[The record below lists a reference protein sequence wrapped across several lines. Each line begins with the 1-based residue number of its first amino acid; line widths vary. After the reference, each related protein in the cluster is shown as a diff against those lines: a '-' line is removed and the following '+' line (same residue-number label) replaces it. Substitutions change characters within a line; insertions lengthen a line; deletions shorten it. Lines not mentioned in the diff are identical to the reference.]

1 MLHKELQPSLFSL
14 FCSIKMENYMA
25 LAKQMIRF
33 ILQFLFRVEVEGLD
47 NYHKAGQ
54 RVMIVA
60 NHTSFL
66 DAVLLSI
73 FLPNR
78 LTFAINTQIEK
89 KWWVQPFG
97 KIVRFF
103 PMDPVNPLSI
113 KSFIKDLEQDKRAVI
128 FPEGRI
134 TVTGTLMKIYDG
146 PGLIALK
153 SEAMVLPIRID
164 GAQYSMFSRL
174 KGVERRQFFPKI
186 KLTILAP
193 RKIQLDDSI
202 VGRNRRI
209 EAGKILK
216 KIMTD
221 MIYSTSDNHMTIMNK
236 LLNAREIH
244 GAGQVV
250 LEDVE
255 RQPLDYRQVFLRSSV
270 LSRLMAQQ
278 TQASEIV
285 GLLLP
290 NTNATVLSFFAL
302 QSIAR
307 VPAMLNYTAGYKG
320 LLSAIE
326 TAEIKTIY
334 TSKRFIKL
342 AKMDDLIVSL
352 EQQVSVLYLEDLREN
367 ISWQDKVYGL
377 FCSFF
382 PRVLYAQQWQSVQ
395 PDDPAVVLFTSGSE
409 GVPKGVV
416 LSHKNIMS
424 NNIQLGTKIDFNKN
438 DVILNALPLFHSF
451 GLSTATLV
459 SVLNGMKVFLY
470 PSPLHYRIIPEVAY
484 DINATMLFGT
494 NTFLK
499 GYAKFAHNY
508 DFYSIRYVC
517 AGAEAVQKETRELYA
532 EKFGLRILEGYG
544 ATETSPVISINCP
557 MDYKTGTVGTIL
569 PGIEY
574 QLKAIPGIETGGQ
587 LFVKG
592 PNIMKGYLRNEKPG
606 IIEPAQS
613 EYGAGWYDTGD
624 IVDIDSEGFIRIKG
638 RVKRFAKIGGEM
650 VSLSMVEEMA
660 AQCWPEGVHGVVS
673 IPEPSKGE
681 QLVLITTQANAQR
694 KELSVYAKENQIGEI
709 NVPKNIIEVENLPLL
724 GTGKIDYQ
732 ALKSIAE

>member
-1 MLHKELQPSLFSL
+1 MELVKK
-14 FCSIKMENYMA
+14 I
-25 LAKQMIRF
+25 IRF
-33 ILQFLFRVEVEGLD
+33 ILKLLFRVEIEGLE
-47 NYHKAGQ
+47 NYHKAGE

-66 DAVLLSI
+66 DAVLLSV
-73 FLPNR
+73 FLPQR
-78 LTFAINTQIEK
+78 LTFAINTQMAK
-89 KWWVQPFG
+89 KWWVRPFG
-97 KIVRFF
+97 QIVRLF
-103 PMDPVNPLSI
+103 PMDPVNPLAI
-113 KSFIKDLEQDKRAVI
+113 KAFIKDLEQDKHAVI

-153 SEAMVLPIRID
+153 SGAIVLPIRID
-164 GAQYSMFSRL
+164 GAQYSIFSRL
-174 KGVERRQFFPKI
+174 KGIERRQFFPKI
-186 KLTILAP
+186 KLTLLP
-193 RKIQLDDSI
+193 PQKITLDDSI
-202 VGRNRRI
+202 VGRARRI

-221 MIYSTSDNHMTIMNK
+221 MIYSTTNNQMTIMDK
-236 LLNAREIH
+236 LLNACELH

-250 LEDVE
+250 LEDIE
-255 RQPLDYRQVFLRSSV
+255 RQPLDYRKVILRSSV
-270 LSRLMAQQ
+270 LSRLMAKQ
-278 TQASEIV
+278 TKINEIA

-307 VPAMLNYTAGYKG
+307 IPAMLNYSTGYKG

-326 TAEIKTIY
+326 TAQIKTVY
-334 TSKRFIKL
+334 TSRRFINL
-342 AKMDDLIVSL
+342 AKMDDLIILL
-352 EQQVSVLYLEDLREN
+352 EQQVNIIYLEDLRDDVT
-367 ISWQDKVYGL
+367 WQDKFYGILCSL
-377 FCSFF
+377 F
-382 PRVLYAQQWQSVQ
+382 PKMLYAQQWQSVQ
-395 PDDPAVVLFTSGSE
+395 PEDPAVVLFTSGSE

-416 LSHKNIMS
+416 LSHKNIIS
-424 NNIQLGTKIDFNKN
+424 NTIQLGTKIDFNEN

-544 ATETSPVISINCP
+544 ATETSPVISINTP
-557 MDYKTGTVGTIL
+557 IDYKTGTVGTML
-569 PGIEY
+569 PGMEY
-574 QLKAIPGIETGGQ
+574 QLKSVPGIEQGGQ

-592 PNIMKGYLRNEKPG
+592 PNIMKGYLRNENPG
-606 IIEPAQS
+606 VLQPAES
-613 EYGAGWYDTGD
+613 EFGAGWYDTGD
-624 IVDIDSEGFIRIKG
+624 IVDIDSDGFITIKG

-650 VSLSMVEEMA
+650 VSLSMVEDMA
-660 AQCWPEGVHGVVS
+660 AHCWPDEIHAVVS
-673 IPEPSKGE
+673 VPDSSKGE
-681 QLVLITTQANAQR
+681 QLVLVTTRQNAQR
-694 KELSVYAKENQIGEI
+694 KELSVFAKDNNIGEI
-709 NVPKNIIEVENLPLL
+709 NVPKKIIEVEKLPLL
-724 GTGKIDYQ
+724 GTGKTDYQ
-732 ALKSIAE
+732 ALKNIAA

>member
-1 MLHKELQPSLFSL
+1 
-14 FCSIKMENYMA
+14 ME
-25 LAKQMIRF
+25 LAKRIIRY
-33 ILQFLFRVEVEGLD
+33 ILQLLFRVEVEGLE
-47 NYHKAGQ
+47 NYHQAGE
-54 RVMIVA
+54 RVMIIA

-73 FLPNR
+73 FLPHR
-78 LTFAINTQIEK
+78 LTFAINTQISE

-97 KIVRFF
+97 QIVRFF

-153 SEAMVLPIRID
+153 SGAMVLPIRID
-164 GAQYSMFSRL
+164 GAQYSIFSRL
-174 KGVERRQFFPKI
+174 KGIERRQLFPKI
-186 KLTILAP
+186 KLTILP
-193 RKIQLDDSI
+193 PQKIELDDSI
-202 VGRNRRI
+202 VGRARRI

-216 KIMTD
+216 IIMTD
-221 MIYSTSDNHMTIMNK
+221 MIYSTSNNHMTIMDK
-236 LLNAREIH
+236 LLEARQIH

-255 RQPLDYRQVFLRSSV
+255 RQPLAYRQVLLKSSV
-270 LSRLMAQQ
+270 LSRLMAKK
-278 TQASEIV
+278 TQVNEIV

-307 VPAMLNYTAGYKG
+307 VPAMLNYTAGFKG
-320 LLSAIE
+320 LLSALE
-326 TAEIKTIY
+326 TAQIKTVY
-334 TSKRFIKL
+334 TSRRFISL
-342 AKMDDLIVSL
+342 AKMDDLISQL
-352 EQQVSVLYLEDLREN
+352 EKQVNVIYLEDLRAEVT
-367 ISWQDKVYGL
+367 WQDKTYGV
-377 FCSFF
+377 FCSLL
-382 PRVLYAQQWQSVQ
+382 PKILYAQQWQSVQ
-395 PDDPAVVLFTSGSE
+395 PDDAAVVLFTSGSE

-416 LSHKNIMS
+416 LSHKNIIS
-424 NNIQLGTKIDFNKN
+424 NTIQLGTKIDFNKN

-499 GYAKFAHNY
+499 GYAKFAHSY

-544 ATETSPVISINCP
+544 ATETSPVISINTP
-557 MDYKTGTVGTIL
+557 IDYKTGTVGTML
-569 PGIEY
+569 PGMEYKLKSVPGIE
-574 QLKAIPGIETGGQ
+574 QGGQ

-592 PNIMKGYLRNEKPG
+592 PNIMKGYLRNENPG
-606 IIEPAQS
+606 VLEPAES
-613 EYGAGWYDTGD
+613 EYGSGWYDTGD
-624 IVDIDSEGFIRIKG
+624 IVAIDADGFISIKG

-650 VSLSMVEEMA
+650 VSLAMVEEMA
-660 AQCWPEGVHGVVS
+660 AQCWPDEMHGVVS
-673 IPEPSKGE
+673 IPDSSKGE
-681 QLVLITTQANAQR
+681 QLVLITTRQDAQR
-694 KELSVYAKENQIGEI
+694 KDLSVYAKENQIGEI
-709 NVPKNIIEVENLPLL
+709 NVPKKIIEVEKLPLL

-732 ALKSIAE
+732 ALKNITE

>member
-1 MLHKELQPSLFSL
+1 
-14 FCSIKMENYMA
+14 ME
-25 LAKQMIRF
+25 LAKQIIRF
-33 ILQFLFRVEVEGLD
+33 ILQLLFRVEVEGME
-47 NYHKAGQ
+47 NYHKAGS

-60 NHTSFL
+60 NHTSLL
-66 DAVLLSI
+66 DAVLLTL

-78 LTFAINTQIEK
+78 LTFAINTQMAE
-89 KWWVQPFG
+89 KWWVRPFG
-97 KIVRFF
+97 QIVRLF

-153 SEAMVLPIRID
+153 SGAQVLPVRID
-164 GAQYSMFSRL
+164 GAQRSIFSRL
-174 KGVERRQFFPKI
+174 KGIERRQWFPKI

-193 RKIQLDDSI
+193 QIIEIDDS
-202 VGRNRRI
+202 VTGRSRRT

-216 KIMTD
+216 KIMID
-221 MIYSTSDNHMTIMNK
+221 MIYSTTNSDITLMDK
-236 LLNAREIH
+236 LIKARDIH
-244 GAGQVV
+244 GGGQVV
-250 LEDVE
+250 LEDIE
-255 RQPLDYRQVFLRSSV
+255 RQPLNYRQLLLKSSV
-270 LSRLMAQQ
+270 LSRLMSGHSQKND
-278 TQASEIV
+278 IV

-290 NTNATVLSFFAL
+290 NTNATVLSFLAL
-302 QSIAR
+302 QSLAR

-326 TAEIKTIY
+326 TAQIKTVY
-334 TSKRFIKL
+334 TSRRFIQV
-342 AKMDDLIVSL
+342 AKMDDLAALL
-352 EQQVSVLYLEDLREN
+352 EKQVKLIYLEDLPQHVT
-367 ISWQDKVYGL
+367 WQDKAYGL
-377 FCSFF
+377 LCSLMPKLFYT
-382 PRVLYAQQWQSVQ
+382 RQWQGVL
-395 PDDPAVVLFTSGSE
+395 PGDPAVVLFTSGSE

-416 LSHKNIMS
+416 LSHKNIIS
-424 NNIQLGTKIDFNKN
+424 NAIQLGTKIDFNKN

-459 SVLNGMKVFLY
+459 ALLNGTKVFLY

-508 DFYSIRYVC
+508 DFYSIRYVFS
-517 AGAEAVQKETRELYA
+517 GAEAVQKETASLYA

-544 ATETSPVISINCP
+544 ATETSPVISMNTPIE
-557 MDYKTGTVGTIL
+557 YQTGSVGTML
-569 PGIEY
+569 PGMEY
-574 QLKAIPGIETGGQ
+574 QLKSVPGIEQGGQ

-592 PNIMKGYLRNEKPG
+592 PNIMKGYLRHENPG
-606 IIEPAQS
+606 ALEPAES
-613 EYGAGWYDTGD
+613 EFGLLWYDTGD
-624 IVDIDSEGFIRIKG
+624 IVDIDADGFIHIKG

-660 AQCWPEGVHGVVS
+660 AQCWPDDLHAAVS
-673 IPEPSKGE
+673 IPDSSKGE
-681 QLVLITTQANAQR
+681 QLVLLTTRQDAQR
-694 KELSVYAKENQIGEI
+694 KDLSVFAKENAIGEL
-709 NVPKNIIEVENLPLL
+709 NVPKKIRAVEKLPLL
-724 GTGKIDYQ
+724 GTGKTDYQ
-732 ALKSIAE
+732 TAKEIALEQ

>member
-1 MLHKELQPSLFSL
+1 MELT
-14 FCSIKMENYMA
+14 
-25 LAKQMIRF
+25 KQIIRF
-33 ILQFLFRVEVEGLD
+33 ILQLLFRVEIEGLE
-47 NYHKAGQ
+47 NYHKAGE

-66 DAVLLSI
+66 DAVLLSV
-73 FLPNR
+73 FLPHR
-78 LTFAINTQIEK
+78 LTFAINTQMAK
-89 KWWVQPFG
+89 KWWIRPFG
-97 KIVRFF
+97 QIVRLF

-153 SEAMVLPIRID
+153 SGAMVLPIRID
-164 GAQYSMFSRL
+164 GAQHSIFSRL
-174 KGVERRQFFPKI
+174 KGIERRQFFPKI
-186 KLTILAP
+186 KLTLLAP
-193 RKIQLDDSI
+193 QKIALDDSF
-202 VGRNRRI
+202 VGRARRI

-216 KIMTD
+216 KIMTN
-221 MIYSTSDNHMTIMNK
+221 MIYSTTNNQMTIMDK
-236 LLNAREIH
+236 LLNASELH
-244 GAGQVV
+244 GMGQVV
-250 LEDVE
+250 LEDIE
-255 RQPLDYRQVFLRSSV
+255 RQPLDYRKVILRSSV
-270 LSRLMAQQ
+270 LSRLMAKQ
-278 TQASEIV
+278 TQKNEIA

-326 TAEIKTIY
+326 TAQIKTVY
-334 TSKRFIKL
+334 TSRRFISL
-342 AKMDDLIVSL
+342 AKMDDLIALL
-352 EQQVSVLYLEDLREN
+352 EEQVNIIYLEDLRDEVT
-367 ISWQDKVYGL
+367 WQDKAYGI
-377 FCSFF
+377 FCSLL
-382 PRVLYAQQWQSVQ
+382 PKLLYAKQWQSVQ
-395 PDDPAVVLFTSGSE
+395 PEDPAVVLFTSGSE

-424 NNIQLGTKIDFNKN
+424 NTIQLGTKIDFNKN
-438 DVILNALPLFHSF
+438 DIILNALPLFHSF

-544 ATETSPVISINCP
+544 ATETSPVISINTP
-557 MDYKTGTVGTIL
+557 IDYKTGTVGTML
-569 PGIEY
+569 PGMEY
-574 QLKAIPGIETGGQ
+574 QLKPVPGIEQGGQ

-592 PNIMKGYLRNEKPG
+592 PNIMKGYLRNENPG
-606 IIEPAQS
+606 MLQPPES
-613 EYGAGWYDTGD
+613 EFGAGWYDTGD
-624 IVDIDSEGFIRIKG
+624 IVDIDSDGFITIKG

-650 VSLSMVEEMA
+650 VSLAMVEGMA
-660 AQCWPEGVHGVVS
+660 AHCWPDEMHAVVS
-673 IPEPSKGE
+673 VPDSSKGE
-681 QLVLITTQANAQR
+681 QLVLVTTRQNTQR
-694 KELSVYAKENQIGEI
+694 KELSVYAKENKIGEI
-709 NVPKNIIEVENLPLL
+709 NVPKKIIEVEKLPLL
-724 GTGKIDYQ
+724 GTGKTDYQ
-732 ALKSIAE
+732 ALKKITE

>member
-1 MLHKELQPSLFSL
+1 MELV
-14 FCSIKMENYMA
+14 
-25 LAKQMIRF
+25 KQLVRF
-33 ILQFLFRVEVEGLD
+33 ILQLLFRVEVEGME
-47 NYHKAGQ
+47 NYKKAGN

-66 DAVLLSI
+66 DAVLLAI
-73 FLPNR
+73 FLPRR
-78 LTFAINTQIEK
+78 LTFAINTQMAK
-89 KWWVQPFG
+89 KWWISPFG
-97 KIVRFF
+97 KIVQFF

-113 KSFIKDLEQDKRAVI
+113 KSFIKYLEQDKHSVI

-153 SEAMVLPIRID
+153 TGAMVLPVRID
-164 GAQYSMFSRL
+164 GAQYSLFSRL
-174 KGVERRQFFPKI
+174 KGIERRQFFPKI

-193 RKIQLDDSI
+193 RVIELDDSF
-202 VGRNRRI
+202 VGRSRRA

-221 MIYSTSDNHMTIMNK
+221 MIYSTSNNHTTIMDK
-236 LLNAREIH
+236 LLCAREIH
-244 GAGQVV
+244 GSGRVV

-255 RQPLDYRQVFLRSSV
+255 RQPMNYRQLMLKSSV
-270 LSRLMAQQ
+270 LSRLMEKQ
-278 TQASEIV
+278 TQANEIV

-290 NTNATVLSFFAL
+290 NTNANVLSFLAL

-307 VPAMLNYTAGYKG
+307 IPAMLNYTAGYKG

-326 TAEIKTIY
+326 TAQIKTVY
-334 TSKRFIKL
+334 TSRRFIRLGKL
-342 AKMDDLIVSL
+342 GDLTAL
-352 EQQVSVLYLEDLREN
+352 LKEQVNIIYLEDLRKG
-367 ISWQDKVYGL
+367 ITWQDKAYGILCSMMPKL
-377 FCSFF
+377 F
-382 PRVLYAQQWQSVQ
+382 YASQWQSVQ

-416 LSHKNIMS
+416 LSHKNIIS
-424 NNIQLGTKIDFNKN
+424 NTIQLGTKIDFNKN
-438 DVILNALPLFHSF
+438 DIILNALPLFHSF

-459 SVLNGMKVFLY
+459 ALLNGMKVFLY

-517 AGAEAVQKETRELYA
+517 AGAEAVQKETRDTYA

-544 ATETSPVISINCP
+544 ATETSPVISMNTAI
-557 MDYKTGTVGTIL
+557 DYKTGTVGTML
-569 PGIEY
+569 PGMEY
-574 QLKAIPGIETGGQ
+574 QLKAVPGIEEGGQ

-606 IIEPAQS
+606 ILEAPES
-613 EYGAGWYDTGD
+613 EMGKGWYDTGD
-624 IVDIDSEGFIRIKG
+624 IVDIDADGFIAIKG

-660 AQCWPEGVHGVVS
+660 AQCWPEDLHAAVS
-673 IPEPSKGE
+673 LPDSAKGE
-681 QLVLITTQANAQR
+681 QVVLITTRQEPQR
-694 KELSVYAKENQIGEI
+694 KELSVFAKENKLGEL
-709 NVPKNIIEVENLPLL
+709 NVPRQIMNVEKLPLL

-732 ALKSIAE
+732 TANELAMSLIS

>member
-1 MLHKELQPSLFSL
+1 MELT
-14 FCSIKMENYMA
+14 
-25 LAKQMIRF
+25 KQIIRF
-33 ILQFLFRVEVEGLD
+33 ILQLLFRVEVEGLE

-54 RVMIVA
+54 RVMIIA

-66 DAVLLSI
+66 DAVLLSV
-73 FLPNR
+73 FLPDR
-78 LTFAINTQIEK
+78 LTFAINTQMAK
-89 KWWVQPFG
+89 KWWISPFG
-97 KIVRFF
+97 KIVRLF

-113 KSFIKDLEQDKRAVI
+113 KSFIKDLEQDKRSVI

-153 SEAMVLPIRID
+153 SGAMVLPIRID
-164 GAQYSMFSRL
+164 GAQYSIFSRL
-174 KGVERRQFFPKI
+174 KGIERLQLFPKI

-193 RKIQLDDSI
+193 QKIELDDSF
-202 VGRNRRI
+202 VGRSRRI

-221 MIYSTSDNHMTIMNK
+221 MIYSTSNKQMTIMDK
-236 LLNAREIH
+236 LLNARDIH
-244 GAGQVV
+244 GAGQVI

-255 RQPLDYRQVFLRSSV
+255 RQPLDYRKVLLKSSI
-270 LSRLMAQQ
+270 LSRLMAEQ
-278 TQASEIV
+278 TQANEIV

-326 TAEIKTIY
+326 TAQIKTIY
-334 TSKRFIKL
+334 TSKRFINL
-342 AKMDDLIVSL
+342 AKMDDLIILL
-352 EQQVSVLYLEDLREN
+352 EKQVNIIYLEDLRDKVT
-367 ISWQDKVYGL
+367 WQDKAYGI
-377 FCSFF
+377 FCSLF
-382 PRVLYAQQWQSVQ
+382 PKILYAQQWQSVQ
-395 PDDPAVVLFTSGSE
+395 PEDPAVVLFTSGSE

-416 LSHKNIMS
+416 LSHKNILS
-424 NNIQLGTKIDFNKN
+424 NTLQLGTKIDFNKN

-544 ATETSPVISINCP
+544 ATETSPVISMNTPI
-557 MDYKTGTVGTIL
+557 DYKTGSVGTML
-569 PGIEY
+569 PGMEY
-574 QLKAIPGIETGGQ
+574 QLKKVPGIEQGGQ
-587 LFVKG
+587 LFVQG
-592 PNIMKGYLRNEKPG
+592 PNIMKGYLRNENPG
-606 IIEPAQS
+606 VLEPVES
-613 EYGAGWYDTGD
+613 EFGEGWYDTGD
-624 IVDIDSEGFIRIKG
+624 IVDIDADGFITIKG

-650 VSLSMVEEMA
+650 VSLLMVEDMA
-660 AQCWPEGVHGVVS
+660 AQCWPEEMHAVIS
-673 IPEPSKGE
+673 IPDRSKGE
-681 QLVLITTQANAQR
+681 QLVLVTTRQDTQR
-694 KELSVYAKENQIGEI
+694 KELSVYAKENNIGEI
-709 NVPKNIIEVENLPLL
+709 NVPKKIIEVEKLPLM
-724 GTGKIDYQ
+724 GTGKTDYQ
-732 ALKSIAE
+732 ALKGIIE

>member
-1 MLHKELQPSLFSL
+1 
-14 FCSIKMENYMA
+14 MA
-25 LAKQMIRF
+25 LAKQVIRF
-33 ILQFLFRVEVEGLD
+33 ILRILFRVEVEGLD
-47 NYHKAGQ
+47 NYHKAGR

-78 LTFAINTQIEK
+78 LTFAINTQISK

-97 KIVRFF
+97 QIVRFF

-113 KSFIKDLEQDKRAVI
+113 KSFIKDLEQDKRSVI

-153 SEAMVLPIRID
+153 SGAMVLPIRID
-164 GAQYSMFSRL
+164 GAQYSIFSRL
-174 KGVERRQFFPKI
+174 KGIERRQLFPKI
-186 KLTILAP
+186 KLTILP
-193 RKIQLDDSI
+193 PQKIELDDSI
-202 VGRNRRI
+202 LGRVRRI
-209 EAGKILK
+209 EAGKVLK

-221 MIYSTSDNHMTIMNK
+221 MIYSTSDNHMTIMDK

-244 GAGQVV
+244 GAAQVV

-255 RQPLDYRQVFLRSSV
+255 RQPLDYRQIFLRSSV
-270 LSRLMAQQ
+270 LSRLMAEK
-278 TQASEIV
+278 TQPREIV

-302 QSIAR
+302 QSVAR
-307 VPAMLNYTAGYKG
+307 VPAMLNYTVGYKG

-326 TAEIKTIY
+326 TAQIQTVY

-342 AKMDDLIVSL
+342 AKMDDLIAIL
-352 EQQVSVLYLEDLREN
+352 EKQVNILYLEDLRDD
-367 ISWQDKVYGL
+367 ITWQDKVYGL
-377 FCSFF
+377 VCSLL
-382 PRVLYAQQWQSVQ
+382 PKIVYAQQWQSVQ

-409 GVPKGVV
+409 GMPKGVV
-416 LSHKNIMS
+416 LSHKNIIS
-424 NNIQLGTKIDFNKN
+424 NTIQLGTKIDFNKN

-499 GYAKFAHNY
+499 GYAKFAHSY

-517 AGAEAVQKETRELYA
+517 AGAEAVQKETRSVYA

-557 MDYKTGTVGTIL
+557 MDYKTGTVGMML
-569 PGIEY
+569 PGMGYQLKKVPGIES
-574 QLKAIPGIETGGQ
+574 GGQ
-587 LFVKG
+587 LFVNG
-592 PNIMKGYLRNEKPG
+592 PNVMAGYLRHDNPG
-606 IIEPAQS
+606 VLEPAAS
-613 EYGAGWYDTGD
+613 EFGAGWYDTGD
-624 IVDIDSEGFIRIKG
+624 IVDIDDDGFIRIKG

-650 VSLSMVEEMA
+650 VSLSMVEDMVS
-660 AQCWPEGVHGVVS
+660 QCWPDELHAVVS
-673 IPEPSKGE
+673 IPDSNKGE
-681 QLVLITTQANAQR
+681 QLVLVTTRQNVQR
-694 KELSVYAKENQIGEI
+694 KELSAFAKTSQIGEI
-709 NVPKNIIEVENLPLL
+709 NIPKKMIEVEKLPLL
-724 GTGKIDYQ
+724 GTGKINYQ
-732 ALKSIAE
+732 AINEIAV

>member
-1 MLHKELQPSLFSL
+1 MELT
-14 FCSIKMENYMA
+14 
-25 LAKQMIRF
+25 KQIIRF
-33 ILQFLFRVEVEGLD
+33 ILRILFRVEVEGLE
-47 NYHKAGQ
+47 NYHKAGE

-78 LTFAINTQIEK
+78 LTYAINTQIAQ

-97 KIVRFF
+97 QIVRFF

-113 KSFIKDLEQDKRAVI
+113 KSFIKDLEQDKRSVI

-153 SEAMVLPIRID
+153 SGAMVLPIRID
-164 GAQYSMFSRL
+164 GAQYSIFSRL
-174 KGVERRQFFPKI
+174 KDVERQQLFPKI
-186 KLTILAP
+186 KLTILP
-193 RKIQLDDSI
+193 PQKIELDDSI
-202 VGRNRRI
+202 VGRAKRI

-221 MIYSTSDNHMTIMNK
+221 MIYSTSDNHMTIMDK
-236 LLNAREIH
+236 LLNARSIH
-244 GAGQVV
+244 GSGQVI

-255 RQPLDYRQVFLRSSV
+255 RQPLDYRKLILRSSV
-270 LSRLMAQQ
+270 LSRLMAKK
-278 TQASEIV
+278 THSGEIV

-290 NTNATVLSFFAL
+290 NTNVTVLSFFAL

-320 LLSAIE
+320 LLSALE
-326 TAEIKTIY
+326 TAQIKTVY
-334 TSKRFIKL
+334 TSKRFIEL
-342 AKMDDLIVSL
+342 GKMGDLISL
-352 EQQVSVLYLEDLREN
+352 LEKQVNIVYLEELRDE
-367 ISWQDKVYGL
+367 ITWQDKAYGI
-377 FCSFF
+377 FCSLL
-382 PRVLYAQQWQSVQ
+382 PKMIYAQKWQSVQ

-416 LSHKNIMS
+416 LSHKNIIS
-424 NNIQLGTKIDFNKN
+424 NTIQLGTKIDFNKN

-499 GYAKFAHNY
+499 GYAKFAHSY

-517 AGAEAVQKETRELYA
+517 AGAEAVQKETRDLYA

-557 MDYKTGTVGTIL
+557 MDYKTGTVGTML
-569 PGIEY
+569 PGMEY
-574 QLKAIPGIETGGQ
+574 QLKAVPGIETGGQ

-592 PNIMKGYLRNEKPG
+592 PNVMKGYLRHDKPG
-606 IIEPAQS
+606 VLEPATS
-613 EYGAGWYDTGD
+613 EFGAGWYDTGD
-624 IVDIDSEGFIRIKG
+624 IVDIDDDGFVRIKG

-650 VSLSMVEEMA
+650 VSLSMVEEMVS
-660 AQCWPEGVHGVVS
+660 QCWPDELHAVVS
-673 IPEPSKGE
+673 IPDRSKGE
-681 QLVLITTQANAQR
+681 QLVLVTTRQNTQR
-694 KELSVYAKENQIGEI
+694 KELSTFAKKSQIGEI
-709 NVPKNIIEVENLPLL
+709 NVPKNIIEVEKLPLL
-724 GTGKIDYQ
+724 GTGKVDYQ
-732 ALKSIAE
+732 SVKKIAEQ

>member
-1 MLHKELQPSLFSL
+1 
-14 FCSIKMENYMA
+14 ME
-25 LAKQMIRF
+25 LAKLIIRF
-33 ILQFLFRVEVEGLD
+33 ILQLLFRVEVTGLE
-47 NYHKAGQ
+47 NYYKAGK

-73 FLPNR
+73 FLPDR
-78 LTFAINTQIEK
+78 LTYAINTQMAE
-89 KWWVQPFG
+89 KWWIKPFG
-97 KIVRFF
+97 KIVRLF

-113 KSFIKDLEQDKRAVI
+113 KSFIKDLEQDRHAVI

-153 SEAMVLPIRID
+153 SGAMVLPVRID
-164 GAQYSMFSRL
+164 GAQYSFFSRL
-174 KGVERRQFFPKI
+174 KGIEHRQFFPKI
-186 KLTILAP
+186 KLTLLPPQTIA
-193 RKIQLDDSI
+193 LDEEI
-202 VGRNRRI
+202 TGRQRRI

-221 MIYSTSDNHMTIMNK
+221 MIYYTSNNHMTLMDK
-236 LLNAREIH
+236 LLHARSIH
-244 GAGQVV
+244 GAGQVI
-250 LEDVE
+250 LEDVQRE
-255 RQPLDYRQVFLRSSV
+255 PLDYRKLILKCSV

-278 TQASEIV
+278 TQSNEVV

-307 VPAMLNYTAGYKG
+307 IPAMLNYTAGFKG
-320 LLSAIE
+320 LLSALE
-326 TAEIKTIY
+326 TAQIKNVY
-334 TSKRFIKL
+334 TSRRFIEV
-342 AKMDDLIVSL
+342 AKMDDLIALL
-352 EQQVSVLYLEDLREN
+352 EDKVNIIYLEDLRDRVTRE
-367 ISWQDKVYGL
+367 DKIYGL
-377 FCSFF
+377 LCSLF
-382 PRVLYAQQWQSVQ
+382 PRLIYSQQWHSVQ

-517 AGAEAVQKETRELYA
+517 AGAEAVQKETREIYA

-544 ATETSPVISINCP
+544 ATETSPVISINTP
-557 MDYKTGTVGTIL
+557 LDYKTATVGTIL
-569 PGIEY
+569 PGMQY
-574 QLKAIPGIETGGQ
+574 QLKAVPGIAQGGQ

-592 PNIMKGYLRNEKPG
+592 PNVMLGYYRNENPG
-606 IIEPAQS
+606 VLEPVSS
-613 EYGAGWYDTGD
+613 EYGDGWYDTGD
-624 IVDIDSEGFIRIKG
+624 IVDIDDEGFITIKG

-650 VSLSMVEEMA
+650 VSLSMVEDMA
-660 AQCWPEGVHGVVS
+660 AKCWPDDLHGVVS
-673 IPEPSKGE
+673 LPDSSKGE
-681 QLVLITTQANAQR
+681 QLVLLTTRIKAQR
-694 KELSVYAKENQIGEI
+694 KELSAYAKKNNLGEI
-709 NVPKNIIEVENLPLL
+709 NVPKKIIEVEQIPLL
-724 GTGKIDYQ
+724 GTGKTDYQ
-732 ALKSIAE
+732 ALKEMAL

>member
-1 MLHKELQPSLFSL
+1 M
-14 FCSIKMENYMA
+14 
-25 LAKQMIRF
+25 AKQVVRF
-33 ILQFLFRVEVEGLD
+33 ILQLLFRVEVEGLE
-47 NYHKAGQ
+47 NYHKAGK

-66 DAVLLSI
+66 DAVLLAI

-78 LTFAINTQIEK
+78 LTFAINTQVAKE
-89 KWWVQPFG
+89 WWIRPLGQ
-97 KIVRFF
+97 IVRFF

-113 KSFIKDLEQDKRAVI
+113 KAFIKDLEQDKRAVI

-153 SEAMVLPIRID
+153 SGAMVLPIRID
-164 GAQYSMFSRL
+164 GAQYSLFSRL
-174 KGVERRQFFPKI
+174 KGIERRQLFPKI
-186 KLTILAP
+186 KLTILP
-193 RKIQLDDSI
+193 PKKIEIEDSI
-202 VGRNRRI
+202 VGRERRTV
-209 EAGKILK
+209 AGKELK

-221 MIYSTSDNHMTIMNK
+221 MIFSTSDNHLSLMDK
-236 LLNAREIH
+236 LLNARDIH
-244 GAGQVV
+244 GSSQVV

-255 RQPLDYRQVFLRSSV
+255 RQPLDYRRLLLKSSI
-270 LSRLMAQQ
+270 LSRLMEKQ
-278 TQASEIV
+278 TLPGDRV

-290 NTNATVLSFFAL
+290 NSNTTVLSFFAL

-320 LLSAIE
+320 LLSALE
-326 TAEIKTIY
+326 TAQIKTVY
-334 TSKRFIKL
+334 TSRRFITL
-342 AKMDDLIVSL
+342 ANMDDLILML
-352 EQQVSVLYLEDLREN
+352 EKQVNIIYLEDFKEKLT
-367 ISWQDKVYGL
+367 WQDKTYGML
-377 FCSFF
+377 CSLLPKIF
-382 PRVLYAQQWQSVQ
+382 YAPKWKSVQ

-416 LSHKNIMS
+416 LSHKNILS

-499 GYAKFAHNY
+499 GYAKFAHSY
-508 DFYSIRYVC
+508 DFYSVRYVC
-517 AGAEAVQKETRELYA
+517 AGAEAVQKETRLMYA

-544 ATETSPVISINCP
+544 ATETSPVLSINTP
-557 MDYKTGTVGTIL
+557 IDYKTGSVGTLL
-569 PGIEY
+569 PGMEY
-574 QLKAIPGIETGGQ
+574 QLKPVAGIDEGGQ

-592 PNIMKGYLRNEKPG
+592 PNVMKGYLRNEAPG
-606 IIEPAQS
+606 ILEPAQS
-613 EYGAGWYDTGD
+613 EFGSGWYDTGD
-624 IVDIDSEGFIRIKG
+624 IVDIDNDGFISIKG

-650 VSLSMVEEMA
+650 VSLSMVEDLVS
-660 AQCWPEGVHGVVS
+660 QCWPDDQHAVVN
-673 IPEPSKGE
+673 IPDKVKGE
-681 QLVLITTQANAQR
+681 QLVLITTRENTKR
-694 KELSVYAKENQIGEI
+694 KELSLYAKENKLGEL
-709 NVPKNIIEVENLPLL
+709 NVPKKIIEVEKLPLL

-732 ALKSIAE
+732 EAKVIAIN

>member
-1 MLHKELQPSLFSL
+1 
-14 FCSIKMENYMA
+14 ME
-25 LAKQMIRF
+25 LAKQLVRF
-33 ILQFLFRVEVEGLD
+33 ILKLLFRVEVEGME

-73 FLPNR
+73 FLPHR
-78 LTFAINTQIEK
+78 LTYAIDTQIAK
-89 KWWVQPFG
+89 KWWISPFG
-97 KIVRFF
+97 QIVRLF

-113 KSFIKDLEQDKRAVI
+113 KSFIKDLEQDKRSVI

-153 SEAMVLPIRID
+153 SDAMVLPIRID
-164 GAQYSMFSRL
+164 GAQYSLFSRL
-174 KGVERRQFFPKI
+174 KGIERRQFFPKI

-193 RKIQLDDSI
+193 QKIELDDAI
-202 VGRNRRI
+202 VGRLRRI

-216 KIMTD
+216 QIMTE
-221 MIYSTSDNHMTIMNK
+221 MIYSTSDNQMTIMDK
-236 LLNAREIH
+236 LLNARDIH

-255 RQPLDYRQVFLRSSV
+255 RQPLNYRNVLLKSSV
-270 LSRLMAQQ
+270 LSRLMAKQ
-278 TQASEIV
+278 TQERDVV

-326 TAEIKTIY
+326 TAQIKTVY
-334 TSKRFIKL
+334 TSRRFIQL
-342 AKMDDLIVSL
+342 AKMDDLVLML
-352 EQQVSVLYLEDLREN
+352 EKQVSIKYLEDFREKMT
-367 ISWQDKVYGL
+367 WQDKAYGIICSL
-377 FCSFF
+377 F
-382 PRVLYAQQWQSVQ
+382 PKIIYAQQWKSVQ
-395 PDDPAVVLFTSGSE
+395 PEDPAVVLFTSGSE

-544 ATETSPVISINCP
+544 ATETSPVISINTP
-557 MDYKTGTVGTIL
+557 IDYKTGTVGTML
-569 PGIEY
+569 PGMEYKLKPVPGIE
-574 QLKAIPGIETGGQ
+574 QGGQ

-592 PNIMKGYLRNEKPG
+592 PNVMKGYLRNEKPG
-606 IIEPAQS
+606 VLEPAES
-613 EYGAGWYDTGD
+613 EYGSGWYDTGD
-624 IVDIDSEGFIRIKG
+624 IVDIDADGFIRIKG

-660 AQCWPEGVHGVVS
+660 SQCWSDDMHAVVS
-673 IPEPSKGE
+673 IPDSSKGE
-681 QLVLITTQANAQR
+681 QLILVTTRQNAQR
-694 KELSVYAKENQIGEI
+694 KELSAYAKESNIGEI
-709 NVPKNIIEVENLPLL
+709 NVPKKIIEVESLPLL
-724 GTGKIDYQ
+724 GTGKTDYQ
-732 ALKSIAE
+732 SVKALVV

>member
-1 MLHKELQPSLFSL
+1 
-14 FCSIKMENYMA
+14 ME
-25 LAKQMIRF
+25 LAKQFIRF
-33 ILQFLFRVEVEGLD
+33 ILKLLFRVEVEGLE
-47 NYHKAGQ
+47 NYYKAGE
-54 RVMIVA
+54 RVMIIA

-78 LTFAINTQIEK
+78 LTFAINTQMAK
-89 KWWVQPFG
+89 KWWISPFG
-97 KIVRFF
+97 QIVRLF

-113 KSFIKDLEQDKRAVI
+113 KSFIKDLEQDKRSVI

-153 SEAMVLPIRID
+153 SGAMVLPIRID
-164 GAQYSMFSRL
+164 GAQYSLFSRL
-174 KGVERRQFFPKI
+174 KGIERRQFFPKI
-186 KLTILAP
+186 KLTILP
-193 RKIQLDDSI
+193 PQKIELDDSI
-202 VGRNRRI
+202 VGRLRRI
-209 EAGKILK
+209 EAGKVLK
-216 KIMTD
+216 SIMTD
-221 MIYSTSDNHMTIMNK
+221 MIYSTSNNQVTIMDK
-236 LLNAREIH
+236 LLNARDIH
-244 GAGQVV
+244 GAGQVI

-255 RQPLDYRQVFLRSSV
+255 RQPLDYRQLLLKSSV
-270 LSRLMAQQ
+270 LSRLMIKQ
-278 TQASEIV
+278 TQEKEIV

-307 VPAMLNYTAGYKG
+307 IPAMLNYTAGYKG

-326 TAEIKTIY
+326 TAQIKTVY
-334 TSKRFIKL
+334 TSRRFINL
-342 AKMDDLIVSL
+342 AKMDDLIALL
-352 EQQVSVLYLEDLREN
+352 EKQVNIIYLEDLRKEVM
-367 ISWQDKVYGL
+367 WQDKAYGIV
-377 FCSFF
+377 CSFF
-382 PRVLYAQQWQSVQ
+382 PKMIYAQQWQSVT
-395 PDDPAVVLFTSGSE
+395 PEDPAVVLFTSGSE

-424 NNIQLGTKIDFNKN
+424 NTIQLGTKIDFNKN

-544 ATETSPVISINCP
+544 ATETSPVISINTP
-557 MDYKTGTVGTIL
+557 IDYKTGTVGTIL

-574 QLKAIPGIETGGQ
+574 QLKAVPGIDEGGQ

-592 PNIMKGYLRNEKPG
+592 PNIMKGYLRNENPG
-606 IIEPAQS
+606 IIEPAHS
-613 EYGAGWYDTGD
+613 EYGADWYDTGD
-624 IVDIDSEGFIRIKG
+624 IVEIDNDGFITIKG

-650 VSLSMVEEMA
+650 VSLSMVEDMA
-660 AQCWPEGVHGVVS
+660 SQCWPDEMHAVVS
-673 IPEPSKGE
+673 VPDSSKGE
-681 QLVLITTQANAQR
+681 QLILVTTRQAAQR
-694 KELSVYAKENQIGEI
+694 KELSAHAKENNLGEI
-709 NVPKNIIEVENLPLL
+709 NVPKKIVIVENLPLL

-732 ALKSIAE
+732 GIKAII

>member
-1 MLHKELQPSLFSL
+1 MELT
-14 FCSIKMENYMA
+14 
-25 LAKQMIRF
+25 KQIIRF
-33 ILQFLFRVEVEGLD
+33 ILRILFRVEVEGLE
-47 NYHKAGQ
+47 NYHKAGE

-78 LTFAINTQIEK
+78 LTYAINTQIAQ

-97 KIVRFF
+97 QIVRFF

-113 KSFIKDLEQDKRAVI
+113 KSFIKDLEQDKRSVI

-153 SEAMVLPIRID
+153 SGAMVLPIRID
-164 GAQYSMFSRL
+164 GAQYSIFSRL
-174 KGVERRQFFPKI
+174 KDVERQQLFPKI
-186 KLTILAP
+186 KLTILP
-193 RKIQLDDSI
+193 PQKIELDDSI
-202 VGRNRRI
+202 VGRAKRI

-221 MIYSTSDNHMTIMNK
+221 MIYSTSDNHMTIMDK
-236 LLNAREIH
+236 LLNARSIH
-244 GAGQVV
+244 GSGQVI

-255 RQPLDYRQVFLRSSV
+255 RQPLDYRKLILRSSV
-270 LSRLMAQQ
+270 LSRLMAKN
-278 TQASEIV
+278 THSGEIV

-290 NTNATVLSFFAL
+290 NTNVTVLSFFAL

-320 LLSAIE
+320 LLSALE
-326 TAEIKTIY
+326 TAQIKTVY
-334 TSKRFIKL
+334 TSKRFIEL
-342 AKMDDLIVSL
+342 GKMGDLISL
-352 EQQVSVLYLEDLREN
+352 LEKQVNIVYLEELRDE
-367 ISWQDKVYGL
+367 ITWQDKAYGI
-377 FCSFF
+377 FCSLL
-382 PRVLYAQQWQSVQ
+382 PKMIYAQKWQSVQ

-416 LSHKNIMS
+416 LSHKNIIS
-424 NNIQLGTKIDFNKN
+424 NTIQLGTKIDFNKN

-499 GYAKFAHNY
+499 GYAKFAHSY

-517 AGAEAVQKETRELYA
+517 AGAEAVQKETRDLYA

-557 MDYKTGTVGTIL
+557 MDYKTGTVGTML
-569 PGIEY
+569 PGMEY
-574 QLKAIPGIETGGQ
+574 QLKAVPGIETGGQ

-592 PNIMKGYLRNEKPG
+592 PNVMKGYLRHDKPG
-606 IIEPAQS
+606 VLEPATS
-613 EYGAGWYDTGD
+613 EFGAGWYDTGD
-624 IVDIDSEGFIRIKG
+624 IVDIDDDGFVRIKG

-650 VSLSMVEEMA
+650 VSLSMVEEMVS
-660 AQCWPEGVHGVVS
+660 QCWPDELHAVVS
-673 IPEPSKGE
+673 IPDRSKGE
-681 QLVLITTQANAQR
+681 QLVLVTTRQNTQR
-694 KELSVYAKENQIGEI
+694 KELSTFAKKSQIGEI
-709 NVPKNIIEVENLPLL
+709 NVPKNIIEVEKLPLL
-724 GTGKIDYQ
+724 GTGKVDYQ
-732 ALKSIAE
+732 SVKKIAEQ